1 MSMPKGQR
9 FEHAHL
15 VVEDLE
21 GALAYYTEVIGL
33 VELAREDGVVY
44 LGLGLDTNYDF
55 ALSAGPRGLDHFA
68 IRVDDGDEVE
78 RHARRLAEAGVAVE
92 TTDGREPGQE
102 RGIRFQVPPNGQ
114 WMEIVTVAD
123 NRYLNA
129 AVHAVPGRG
138 RGISPLD
145 TCHINLVS
153 TDMRASVEFLTEVVG
168 FRLSEYADPDRDGNW
183 LCAFTRKGSWHHD
196 VGFMRGDAAIHHVA
210 VAMASFEHIKTA
222 CDLIAA
228 SGERIELGPSR
239 HPVGANLYLY
249 ARLPGGHRFEFSAEM
264 ALLEPATPTVV
275 WEGFQN
281 TLDAWGSLHERIP
294 PGFLDGS

>member
-1 MSMPKGQR
+1 MSMPKGQK

-21 GALAYYTEVIGL
+21 GTLAYYTDVIGL

-44 LGLGLDTNYDF
+44 LGCGLDTNYDF
-55 ALSAGPRGLDHFA
+55 ALSQGPCSVDHFA
-68 IRVDDGDEVE
+68 IRAEDGDEVD
-78 RHARRLAEAGVAVE
+78 RYARRLADAGVTVE
-92 TTDGREPGQE
+92 PTDGSEPGQV

-114 WMEIVTVAD
+114 RMELVTVED

-129 AVHAVPGRG
+129 GMHAVPGRG

-153 TDMRASVEFLTEVVG
+153 MNMRESVEFLTGVLD
-168 FRLSEYADPDRDGNW
+168 FRLSEYADPERDGNW
-183 LCAFTRKGSWHHD
+183 LTAFTRKGSWHHD
-196 VGFMRGDAAIHHVA
+196 VGFMRGDASIHHVA

-239 HPVGANLYLY
+239 HPVAANLYVY
-249 ARLPGGHRFEFSAEM
+249 AKLPGGHRFEFSAEM

-275 WEGFQN
+275 WEGF
-281 TLDAWGSLHERIP
+281 
-294 PGFLDGS
+294 